1 MDKLQ
6 RTNSQTAA
14 SNSSRPIAQ
23 PSRPVAPT
31 STMASM
37 KLSSKP
43 PTRDP
48 PAVIKNGQPTPPPTT
63 DGTAAKAPKKGSFA
77 EIMARGKAAQSTLGQ
92 IGKIQHKKI
101 EKAPSRR
108 EREEMQS
115 KKVANIQK
123 NLGPN
128 GKFKTSMPTSSTSKA
143 SEKTTFRG
151 KPIPVPEKK
160 VKKAA
165 TATMGYAGTARPRL
179 DGAKPVSKTTSF
191 ARGPDRYRREQG
203 EDRYLSEDEEDEEQ
217 DYGSD
222 ASSDMEA
229 AGWEVDDEEE
239 QASRIAKKEDAE
251 ALAEENKLKREKLEK
266 KRRLEA
272 LAKKR
277 R

>member
-1 MDKLQ
+1 
-6 RTNSQTAA
+6 
-14 SNSSRPIAQ
+14 
-23 PSRPVAPT
+23 
-31 STMASM
+31 M
-37 KLSSKP
+37 KLSAKP
-43 PTRDP
+43 LQRDQ

-63 DGTAAKAPKKGSFA
+63 DGSAAKAPKKGSFA

-115 KKVANIQK
+115 QKVANIQK

-128 GKFKTSMPTSSTSKA
+128 GKFKSAMPTSSTIKS
-143 SEKTTFRG
+143 SEKATFRG
-151 KPIPVPEKK
+151 KPVPVPEKK

-165 TATMGYAGTARPRL
+165 TATLGYAGTARPRP
-179 DGAKPVSKTTSF
+179 DGARPVSKPSTF
-191 ARGPDRYRREQG
+191 ARGTDRYRRQQR
-203 EDRYLSEDEEDEEQ
+203 EDRYLSEDEEEDDLEDDDQEG
-217 DYGSD
+217 YGSD

-239 QASRIAKKEDAE
+239 QAARIAKREDAE
-251 ALAEENKLKREKLEK
+251 ALAEENRLKREKLEK